1 MKVMTILQ
9 RLLLVLLALFA
20 FAFKAVAEDKINAFV
35 SILPQQYFVE
45 KVGGELVDVQVMVGP
60 GQNPATYEPTPQ
72 QMAGL
77 AHADI
82 YFSIGVPF
90 EKAWLN
96 KVKQSNDKLVVIE
109 CCESLSDLQ
118 GHSHH
123 RHEHSHEHGHHED
136 DDLDPHIWTSP
147 KKVIQLAKL
156 IEHSLLKVSH
166 SDKHIFKDT
175 TENFIAELNK
185 LDTFIRA
192 SLVDLKQRELI
203 VSHPSWAYFAKEY
216 NLSQISIE
224 QNGKE
229 IQAKSLVKLIKSAK
243 EKNIKAIF
251 VQQQFSDKAARIIAK
266 ELNADIYELDPLA
279 FNYIDNMNDVTS
291 KIIKG
296 LSSD

>member
-1 MKVMTILQ
+1 MTILQ
-9 RLLLVLLALFA
+9 RLLLVLLTLFA
-20 FAFKAVAEDKINAFV
+20 FTSNTVAEEKINAFV

-45 KVGGELVDVQVMVGP
+45 QVGGELVDVQVMVGP

-72 QMAGL
+72 QMAAL

-96 KVKQSNDKLVVIE
+96 KVKQTNDKLVVIE

-123 RHEHSHEHGHHED
+123 GHNHAHSHGHHD
-136 DDLDPHIWTSP
+136 DELDPHIWTSP
-147 KKVIQLAKL
+147 KKVIQLVKL
-156 IEHSLLKVSH
+156 IEDSLLQVSH
-166 SDKHIFKDT
+166 SDKHAFKDT
-175 TENFIAELNK
+175 AENFVIELNK
-185 LDTFIRA
+185 LDAFIRA

-243 EKNIKAIF
+243 EKNIKAVF

-279 FNYIDNMNDVTS
+279 FNYIENMNDVTS

>member
-1 MKVMTILQ
+1 MTILQ
-9 RLLLVLLALFA
+9 RLLLVLLALFV
-20 FAFKAVAEDKINAFV
+20 FASKTVAEDKINTFV

-45 KVGGELVDVQVMVGP
+45 QVGGELVDVQVMVGP

-72 QMAGL
+72 QMAAL
-77 AHADI
+77 ANADI

-109 CCESLSDLQ
+109 CCESLSDLH

-123 RHEHSHEHGHHED
+123 GHHEHH

-147 KKVIQLAKL
+147 KKVIQLVKL
-156 IEHSLLKVSH
+156 IENSLLQVSH
-166 SDKHIFKDT
+166 SNKQAFKET
-175 TENFIAELNK
+175 AGNFIIELNK
-185 LDTFIRA
+185 LDAFIRA

-203 VSHPSWAYFAKEY
+203 VSHPSWGYFAKEY

-243 EKNIKAIF
+243 EKNIKAVF
-251 VQQQFSDKAARIIAK
+251 VQQQFNDKAARIIAK

-279 FNYIDNMNDVTS
+279 FNYIENMNDVTS

>member
-9 RLLLVLLALFA
+9 RLLLVLLVLFT
-20 FAFKAVAEDKINAFV
+20 FASKAVAEDRIKVFV

-45 KVGGELVDVQVMVGP
+45 QVGGELVDVQVMVGP
-60 GQNPATYEPTPQ
+60 GQNPATYEPSPQ
-72 QMAGL
+72 QMAAL

-90 EKAWLN
+90 EQAWLN

-109 CCESLSDLQ
+109 CCDSLSDIQ
-118 GHSHH
+118 GHSHD
-123 RHEHSHEHGHHED
+123 SHDHGHHD

-147 KKVIQLAKL
+147 KKVIQLVML
-156 IEHSLLKVSH
+156 IERSLIQVSH
-166 SDKHIFKDT
+166 SDKHAFKKMA
-175 TENFIAELNK
+175 ENFIIELNK
-185 LDTFIRA
+185 LDAFIRT
-192 SLVDLKQRELI
+192 SLIDLKQRELI

-243 EKNIKAIF
+243 EKNIKAVF
-251 VQQQFSDKAARIIAK
+251 VQQQFSDKAAKIIAK
-266 ELNADIYELDPLA
+266 ELGAAIYELDPLA
-279 FNYIDNMNDVTS
+279 FNYIENMNDVTS

>member
-1 MKVMTILQ
+1 MIILQ
-9 RLLLVLLALFA
+9 RLLLVLFVLCTFA
-20 FAFKAVAEDKINAFV
+20 SKVAAEDKISAFV
-35 SILPQQYFVE
+35 SILPQQYFIE
-45 KVGGELVDVQVMVGP
+45 QVGGERVDVQVMVGP

-72 QMAGL
+72 QMAAL

-90 EKAWLN
+90 EKAWLD

-123 RHEHSHEHGHHED
+123 SHDHGHDHHD

-147 KKVIQLAKL
+147 KKVIQLVKL
-156 IEHSLLKVSH
+156 IERSLLQVSH
-166 SDKHIFKDT
+166 LDEHAFKET
-175 TENFIAELNK
+175 AERFTVELNK
-185 LDTFIRA
+185 LDAFIRA

-203 VSHPSWAYFAKEY
+203 VSHPSWTYFAKEY

-243 EKNIKAIF
+243 AKNIKAVF

-279 FNYIDNMNDVTS
+279 FNYIENMSDVTS